1 MEGRRNGEDVVI
13 GALVSSIRPM
23 RSRKGDRW
31 AILNLQDMTGQLEAL
46 VFPEAFA
53 RLEAV
58 LKSEAP
64 LMLRGRANVE
74 DAGTRGA
81 IHDATQLHD
90 VPGAPGTRGPMVGRV
105 RLTPV
110 H

>member
-1 MEGRRNGEDVVI
+1 MEGSLNGEDVVN

-64 LMLRGRANVE
+64 LLLRGRGNVE
-74 DAGTRGA
+74 DAGTPVA
-81 IHDATQLHD
+81 IQEAKQLHH
-90 VPGAPGTRGPMVGRV
+90 VHRAPATTAPI
-105 RLTPV
+105 RLPIDLT
-110 H
+110 